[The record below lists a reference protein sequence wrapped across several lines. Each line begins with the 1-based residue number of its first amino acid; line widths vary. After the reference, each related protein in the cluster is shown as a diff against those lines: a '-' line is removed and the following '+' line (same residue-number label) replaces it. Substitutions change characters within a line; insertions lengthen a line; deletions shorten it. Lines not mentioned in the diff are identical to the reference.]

1 MDFHYDFL
9 LKTLQIQQTKW
20 LEIQDKSYWKR
31 QNDMVLIAWKRELA
45 GLQRQLAEI
54 PLSESAENEIKEKF
68 ELENMVRVTSNA
80 KRRDAQRKLDYW
92 IDEHNGPNWKV
103 AEEQLKKKTNLQ
115 NEIQSLENNIQ
126 QMSNNT
132 GNVQTW
138 LEILK
143 GVGFLNE
150 DNSLTEK
157 GVLATEFNEGHSL
170 LCAEF
175 FMRGFH
181 KDLTGK
187 ELLCGLACL
196 MEEKDTENTPGLD
209 DLQVPKAVYMAL
221 CRIGAIVD
229 DMFKIEET
237 HKAHSPENY
246 WRLTTTWI
254 EPIWKWLQGENVGS
268 ICSEYGLFEG
278 NFVRAVSRIA
288 NMVDEWVA
296 IATLASDVELL
307 EKLSSVKSD
316 LIRDII
322 IPDSLY
328 LHI

>member
-1 MDFHYDFL
+1 M
-9 LKTLQIQQTKW
+9 
-20 LEIQDKSYWKR
+20 EIQDKSYWKR
-31 QNDMVLIAWKRELA
+31 QNDMVLGAWKKELSV
-45 GLQRQLAEI
+45 LQRQLAEI
-54 PLSESAENEIKEKF
+54 PLSDSAEKEIKEKF
-68 ELENMVRVTSNA
+68 ELENMVRITSNA

-92 IDEHNGPNWKV
+92 IEEHSGPNWKV
-103 AEEQLKKKTNLQ
+103 AEDQLKKKTSLQ
-115 NEIQSLENNIQ
+115 TEIQSLENNIQ

-143 GVGFLNE
+143 ETGFLNE
-150 DNSLTEK
+150 YSSLTEK

-181 KDLTGK
+181 KDLSGK

-196 MEEKDTENTPGLD
+196 MEEKETENTPGLD
-209 DLQVPKAVYMAL
+209 DLQVPKPVYMAL

-229 DMFKIEET
+229 DMFKVEE
-237 HKAHSPENY
+237 KYRAHSPENY

-254 EPIWKWLQGENVGS
+254 EPIWKWLHGENLGA

-296 IATLASDVELL
+296 IATLASDLELL
-307 EKLSSVKSD
+307 EKLSSVKTD

-322 IPDSLY
+322 VPDSLY